1 MEEEEAELRN
11 PFPSPPSHYT
21 KYTTHN
27 LRLLDLLRERAGA
40 SDLSTVNQYEL
51 LSDQTDVP
59 DWPLVQLEKP
69 RVDWILEEG
78 HYTVFGDTWFVKET
92 IPSLAEL
99 GGHQLYPAD
108 PSVDRRPALRSVLR
122 SLLVTYSRLLDA
134 LLAPP
139 PTASFT
145 TPPEWQRQVEWI
157 TVLAQNIMAAA
168 NDLRPVQARGNL
180 ELMMQR
186 QLELRREETKAIH
199 SKCDALEAKL
209 AEMRTTVQDMSLGTD
224 TGVEKNISAN
234 ENNAAQSRESSQVG
248 FGAISMDDVLRW
260 AEEIIARLGMLY
272 LPDSTAKVEHLR
284 VNALRNSRTHGSLG
298 LIISIIL

>member
-1 MEEEEAELRN
+1 MEDDEETELRN

-27 LRLLDLLRERAGA
+27 LNLLGLLHERVEDT
-40 SDLSTVNQYEL
+40 DLSTVNQYEEL
-51 LSDQTDVP
+51 KDQTDVP

-108 PSVDRRPALRSVLR
+108 PSVDRRPALSNILR
-122 SLLVTYSRLLDA
+122 SMLVTYSQLLDA

-139 PTASFT
+139 PTASSA
-145 TPPEWQRQVEWI
+145 TPPEWQKQVEWV

-180 ELMMQR
+180 ELMMRR

-199 SKCDALEAKL
+199 DKCDGLEAKL
-209 AEMRTTVQDMSLGTD
+209 AAMRGAVQKVSEAKLSPRSDKGPGTS
-224 TGVEKNISAN
+224 K
-234 ENNAAQSRESSQVG
+234 AAASTE
-248 FGAISMDDVLRW
+248 DVLRW
-260 AEEIIARLGMLY
+260 AEEIA
-272 LPDSTAKVEHLR
+272 
-284 VNALRNSRTHGSLG
+284 
-298 LIISIIL
+298 